1 MAVLAS
7 ADQLAA
13 ARAARAAYRSG
24 VSEPTSGVAPG
35 LTQANLIAV
44 PADWAFE
51 TLLYAQRNPKPCP
64 VLEVIEPGVNER
76 RINER
81 RVNERRVNER
91 HVNERG
97 QIESALAP
105 GSDIRTDIGR
115 YRIWRD
121 GELAA
126 EQTDAR
132 DAWEEHPDLV
142 AFLIGCS
149 FTFETGLAEAG
160 IPIRHQELGRNVPTY
175 RTNID
180 CAPAG
185 RLRGEMVVSMRPIP
199 AGRVADAVQISGRT
213 PAVHGAP
220 VHVGDPSSLGIADL
234 SRPEFGDA
242 PDVREGEIPVFWA
255 CGVTPQAAIMA
266 SKPPFA
272 VTHAPG
278 FMFITDV
285 PDAEYIV

>member
-1 MAVLAS
+1 MTALATP
-7 ADQLAA
+7 DQLAA
-13 ARAARAAYRSG
+13 AREARGAYRDG
-24 VSEPTSGVAPG
+24 VSVPTSGVAPG

-64 VLEVIEPGVNER
+64 VLDVIEAGDV
-76 RINER
+76 
-81 RVNERRVNER
+81 
-91 HVNERG
+91 
-97 QIESALAP
+97 ESSLAV

-115 YRIWRD
+115 YRVWRD
-121 GELAA
+121 GELA
-126 EQTDAR
+126 EEVTDAR
-132 DAWEEHPDLV
+132 AAWDEHPDLV

-149 FTFETGLAEAG
+149 FTFEAGLTQAG
-160 IPIRHQELGRNVPTY
+160 VPIRHQELGRNVPMY
-175 RTNID
+175 RTSTA

-185 RLRGEMVVSMRPIP
+185 RLHGEMVVSMRPIP
-199 AGRVADAVQISGRT
+199 AARVADAVQITART

-220 VHVGDPSSLGIADL
+220 VHIGDPASLGITDL
-234 SRPEFGDA
+234 MSPDFGDA
-242 PDVREGEIPVFWA
+242 PEIRDGDVPVFWA

-266 SKPPFA
+266 SRPPFA

-278 FMFITDV
+278 YMFITDV